1 MTTRGSMSQ
10 WRPKHRWEVRTGKA
24 TYFSLMCDAWGG
36 KISEPKTSILK
47 YSSRRM
53 MRTPEPWIQGD
64 ELELIRGI
72 QYYTKPPKDITALRC
87 HYFSPIWGCYR
98 MLSAFSGDEMIH
110 EAPRLRARTGR
121 LKEQRGPP
129 RPNFFFDVWVEI
141 LECWN
146 DPGEHEGHEISCQ
159 EHAQD
164 CYSYTT
170 KIEKTVLIFDLE
182 PCVWE
187 SATHLS
193 SRLWCPLHH
202 TSALTWN
209 TWSFSPQGRCPPPCR
224 SKRFSASVRSGFGVK
239 MVWVGSVGSPTCGS
253 STFVPGRTMN
263 YLFIRCWLLTSVS
276 IVDEFTHFFP

>member
-1 MTTRGSMSQ
+1 
-10 WRPKHRWEVRTGKA
+10 
-24 TYFSLMCDAWGG
+24 
-36 KISEPKTSILK
+36 
-47 YSSRRM
+47 
-53 MRTPEPWIQGD
+53 
-64 ELELIRGI
+64 
-72 QYYTKPPKDITALRC
+72 
-87 HYFSPIWGCYR
+87 

-182 PCVWE
+182 PCV
-187 SATHLS
+187 
-193 SRLWCPLHH
+193 
-202 TSALTWN
+202 
-209 TWSFSPQGRCPPPCR
+209 
-224 SKRFSASVRSGFGVK
+224 
-239 MVWVGSVGSPTCGS
+239 
-253 STFVPGRTMN
+253 
-263 YLFIRCWLLTSVS
+263 
-276 IVDEFTHFFP
+276 

>member
-1 MTTRGSMSQ
+1 
-10 WRPKHRWEVRTGKA
+10 
-24 TYFSLMCDAWGG
+24 
-36 KISEPKTSILK
+36 
-47 YSSRRM
+47 
-53 MRTPEPWIQGD
+53 
-64 ELELIRGI
+64 
-72 QYYTKPPKDITALRC
+72 
-87 HYFSPIWGCYR
+87 
-98 MLSAFSGDEMIH
+98 MIH

-170 KIEKTVLIFDLE
+170 KIKKTVLIFDLE
-182 PCVWE
+182 PCVWD
-187 SATHLS
+187 SVTHLS
-193 SRLWCPLHH
+193 SRLWCPYIIHPPWFGTLGV
-202 TSALTWN
+202 SA
-209 TWSFSPQGRCPPPCR
+209 PKEDAPPLQEQAL
-224 SKRFSASVRSGFGVK
+224 FGFGAIRL
-239 MVWVGSVGSPTCGS
+239 WGEDGVGSVGSPTCGS

-263 YLFIRCWLLTSVS
+263 YLLFIRCWLLTSVS